1 MNPLNEVKKKIQKL
15 GYSSHGLKTA
25 DGKWILKPNGP
36 RKESNLDQI
45 FSMLETL
52 PPDNYIVYCTKAG
65 TRAGYD
71 YPVPTNGSFGA
82 PMLPPS
88 QPVAQANPD
97 AERLGRLEAENA
109 FLREQVESL
118 KKELEECNLEE
129 DSQDIDL
136 GDDYEEEIPNQ
147 SGLMEALAP
156 AVPALVDKAL
166 ALMDNFINR
175 NKPQQLSEGPKEID
189 YDQLAEI
196 VVQRIMAN
204 QPQSND
210 DQE

>member
-52 PPDNYIVYCTKAG
+52 PPDNYVVYCTKAG

-82 PMLPPS
+82 PMLQTS
-88 QPVAQANPD
+88 QPAAQPNPD

-118 KKELEECNLEE
+118 KKELEECNLE
-129 DSQDIDL
+129 DDDQDFGL
-136 GDDYEEEIPNQ
+136 ADDEPELPQQ

-175 NKPQQLSEGPKEID
+175 NKPQQLSEGPKAID

-196 VVQRIMAN
+196 VVQKIMAN
-204 QPQSND
+204 QPQSSD

>member
-52 PPDNYIVYCTKAG
+52 PPDNYVVYCTKAG

-82 PMLPPS
+82 PMLQTS
-88 QPVAQANPD
+88 QPAAQPNPD

-118 KKELEECNLEE
+118 KKELEECNLEDE
-129 DSQDIDL
+129 DPDFGL
-136 GDDYEEEIPNQ
+136 ADDEPELPQQ

-175 NKPQQLSEGPKEID
+175 NKPQQLSEGPKPID

-196 VVQRIMAN
+196 VVQKIMAN
-204 QPQSND
+204 QPQSSD

>member
-52 PPDNYIVYCTKAG
+52 PPDNYVVYCTKAG

-82 PMLPPS
+82 PMLQPS
-88 QPVAQANPD
+88 QPAAQPNPD

-118 KKELEECNLEE
+118 KKELEECNLEDE
-129 DSQDIDL
+129 DPDFGL
-136 GDDYEEEIPNQ
+136 ADDEPELPQQ

-175 NKPQQLSEGPKEID
+175 NKPQQLSEGPKPID

-196 VVQRIMAN
+196 VVQKIMAN
-204 QPQSND
+204 QPQSSD

>member
-15 GYSSHGLKTA
+15 GYTSHGLKTA

-52 PPDNYIVYCTKAG
+52 PPDNYVVYCTKAG

-82 PMLPPS
+82 TMLQTS
-88 QPVAQANPD
+88 QPATQPNPD

-118 KKELEECNLEE
+118 KKELEECNLE
-129 DSQDIDL
+129 DDDQDFGL
-136 GDDYEEEIPNQ
+136 ADDEPELPQQ

-175 NKPQQLSEGPKEID
+175 NKPQQLSEGPKAIN

-196 VVQRIMAN
+196 VVQKIMAN
-204 QPQSND
+204 QPQPGD

>member
-52 PPDNYIVYCTKAG
+52 PPDNYVVYCTKAG

-71 YPVPTNGSFGA
+71 YPVPTNNGSFGA
-82 PMLPPS
+82 TMFPPH
-88 QPVAQANPD
+88 QPPTQANPD
-97 AERLGRLEAENA
+97 SERLGRLEAENA

-118 KKELEECNLEE
+118 KKQLDECNLAE
-129 DSQDIDL
+129 DEDPDIDL
-136 GDDYEEEIPNQ
+136 GEDEPEQQQ

-156 AVPALVDKAL
+156 AVPMLVDKAL

-175 NKPQQLSEGPKEID
+175 NKPQQLSEGPKPID

-196 VVQRIMAN
+196 VVQKIMAN
-204 QPQSND
+204 QPTQD
-210 DQE
+210 HDQE

>member
-15 GYSSHGLKTA
+15 GYTSHGLKTA

-52 PPDNYIVYCTKAG
+52 PPDNYVVYCTKAG

-82 PMLPPS
+82 TMLQTS
-88 QPVAQANPD
+88 QPAAQPNPD

-118 KKELEECNLEE
+118 KKELEECNLE
-129 DSQDIDL
+129 DDDQDFGL
-136 GDDYEEEIPNQ
+136 ADDEPELPQQ

-175 NKPQQLSEGPKEID
+175 NKPQQLSEGPKAID

-196 VVQRIMAN
+196 VVQKIMAN
-204 QPQSND
+204 QPQSSD